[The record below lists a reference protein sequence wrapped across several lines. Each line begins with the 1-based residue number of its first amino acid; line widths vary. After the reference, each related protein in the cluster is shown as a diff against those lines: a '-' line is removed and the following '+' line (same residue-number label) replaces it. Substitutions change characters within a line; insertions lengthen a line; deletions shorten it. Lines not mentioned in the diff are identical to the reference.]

1 VGRPLQSILELR
13 GGLCAGNPHPENS
26 GSLYEF
32 RAEIDFID
40 IDDAAG
46 VGVRL
51 ISAPA
56 KKRGKGKG

>member
-1 VGRPLQSILELR
+1 
-13 GGLCAGNPHPENS
+13 
-26 GSLYEF
+26 LYEF